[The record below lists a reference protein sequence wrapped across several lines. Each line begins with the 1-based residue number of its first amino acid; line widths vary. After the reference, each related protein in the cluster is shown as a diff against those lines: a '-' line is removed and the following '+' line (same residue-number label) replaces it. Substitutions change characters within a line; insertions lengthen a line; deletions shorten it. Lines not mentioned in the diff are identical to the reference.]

1 MSIGGSIAPL
11 IIVSVFWA
19 IVGIVCPFFVP
30 KGPNKGLIQTMLS
43 TIAAC
48 CWLFW
53 LVVLLAQVNPLIG
66 PELTGQ
72 VALTVKNVWE

>member
-1 MSIGGSIAPL
+1 
-11 IIVSVFWA
+11 
-19 IVGIVCPFFVP
+19 
-30 KGPNKGLIQTMLS
+30 MLS